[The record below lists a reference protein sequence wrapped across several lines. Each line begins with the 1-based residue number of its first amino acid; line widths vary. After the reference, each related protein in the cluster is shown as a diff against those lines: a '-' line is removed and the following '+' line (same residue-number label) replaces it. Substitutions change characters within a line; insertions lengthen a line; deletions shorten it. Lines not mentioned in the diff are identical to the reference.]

1 MVFCFKYLF
10 KYSSHTLK
18 QALWCRN

>member
-10 KYSSHTLK
+10 KYSPHTLK